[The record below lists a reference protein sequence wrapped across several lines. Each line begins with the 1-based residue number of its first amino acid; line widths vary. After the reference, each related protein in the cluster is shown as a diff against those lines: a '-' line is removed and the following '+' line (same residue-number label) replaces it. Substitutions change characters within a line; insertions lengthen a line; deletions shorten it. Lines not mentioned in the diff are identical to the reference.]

1 MFRPKAPGQSHDG
14 MNQMAR
20 RSVLN
25 NHSPHGYLCV
35 ALLFA
40 LFSDGCSPRGGVG
53 NMEHEGSAVLQ
64 GGAPEASAP
73 PTAVRSAG
81 ANTGRSAGSGTPSQ
95 AAPSTAEASGNELP
109 AAAPEK
115 PRIAAECI
123 SPLKELCTAGYRAH
137 ACDVIR
143 KSVED
148 PSIFTKERFVHA
160 EFGTCGDFRYTYF
173 GDGFESYLSYYDERG
188 ELKGVRV
195 SYDVIS
201 PPCMG
206 QEYLGEP
213 IECSREPGKWYRSK
227 QR

>member
-1 MFRPKAPGQSHDG
+1 
-14 MNQMAR
+14 MAR
-20 RSVLN
+20 RNVLN
-25 NHSPHGYLCV
+25 NHSPYGYLCV

-40 LFSDGCSPRGGVG
+40 VLSGGCSARGGEG
-53 NMEHEGSAVLQ
+53 AMEHAGSALPQV
-64 GGAPEASAP
+64 GAPGAAAP
-73 PTAVRSAG
+73 PAAMRSAG
-81 ANTGRSAGSGTPSQ
+81 ATTADSAASGTPSQ

-115 PRIAAECI
+115 PKIAAECT
-123 SPLKELCTAGYRAH
+123 SPLKELCTPRYRTH

-148 PSIFTKERFVHA
+148 PSIFKKERFFHA

-188 ELKGVRV
+188 ELKSVRV

-227 QR
+227 KR